1 MIRLVL
7 SGLWVCVV
15 TLAASY
21 TAASWKADRPVAA
34 TEAGVEGLQY
44 QTTHVISVPMIKD
57 GSVQGYVVAQ
67 FVYTID
73 GATLKRL
80 SVPPEVFLL
89 DEAFRTI
96 YSDANLDFEH
106 LEKYDINK
114 LTQNL
119 IQQTNVRLKGEI
131 IRDVLVQE
139 FNYISK
145 EDAQK

>member
-7 SGLWVCVV
+7 SGLWVCIV

-21 TAASWKADRPVAA
+21 AAASWKVGYHPPAA
-34 TEAGVEGLQY
+34 EEKVQGLQY
-44 QTTHVISVPMIKD
+44 QTTRVISVPMIKD

-73 GATLKRL
+73 AATLKRL

-96 YSDANLDFEH
+96 YSDTSLDFQH

-114 LTQNL
+114 LTRNL
-119 IQQTNVRLKGEI
+119 IQQVNTRLKGDLI
-131 IRDVLVQE
+131 KDVLVDE

-145 EDAQK
+145 QDAQK

>member
-1 MIRLVL
+1 MQ
-7 SGLWVCVV
+7 
-15 TLAASY
+15 
-21 TAASWKADRPVAA
+21 
-34 TEAGVEGLQY
+34 GLQY
-44 QTTHVISVPMIKD
+44 QTTRAISVPMIKD

-73 GATLKRL
+73 AATLKRL

-96 YSDANLDFEH
+96 YSDTSLDFQH

-114 LTQNL
+114 LTRNL
-119 IQQTNVRLKGEI
+119 IQQVNTKLKGDLI
-131 IRDVLVQE
+131 KDVLVDE

-145 EDAQK
+145 QDAQK

>member
-7 SGLWVCVV
+7 SGLWVCIV

-21 TAASWKADRPVAA
+21 SAASWKVGYHPPAA
-34 TEAGVEGLQY
+34 EKEVQGLQY
-44 QTTHVISVPMIKD
+44 QTTRVISVPMIKD

-67 FVYTID
+67 LVYTID
-73 GATLKRL
+73 AATLKRL

-96 YSDANLDFEH
+96 YSDTSLDFQH

-114 LTQNL
+114 LTGNL
-119 IQQTNVRLKGEI
+119 SQQVNSRLKFAVKLEM
-131 IRDVLVQE
+131 LFYE

-145 EDAQK
+145 QVA